1 MFNHHLFYWIMCT
14 FYLKSFNPKDEIS
27 KPHFFILNK
36 GNNSGKPLVSPC
48 PNCFVIQFSNED
60 EKEQVYWLL
69 FCLWQSNGF
78 YQYLR
83 GSVIPFI
90 VLRDIK
96 SCIQDGLDKSYKCP
110 ERFQKLVSTFQ
121 SMNQIEN
128 QLKQNL
134 KAIEKARKLLLYK
147 FIE

>member
-1 MFNHHLFYWIMCT
+1 MFT
-14 FYLKSFNPKDEIS
+14 FRLKTYNQKEEIRN
-27 KPHFFILNK
+27 PHFFILNK
-36 GNNSGKPLVSPC
+36 GNNSGKPLISPC

-69 FCLWQSNGF
+69 FCFWQSNGF
-78 YQYLR
+78 CQYLR

-96 SCIQDGLDKSYKCP
+96 SCIQENLDKATINP
-110 ERFQKLVSTFQ
+110 AQFQKMVTSFQ
-121 SMNQIEN
+121 SINKIEN

-134 KAIEKARKLLLYK
+134 KAIDKAKQLILYS
-147 FIE
+147 FIIAGG

>member
-14 FYLKSFNPKDEIS
+14 FNLKSFKPKDEIS

-96 SCIQDGLDKSYKCP
+96 SCIQNGLDKSIKSP
-110 ERFQKLVSTFQ
+110 ERFQTLVSTFQ
-121 SMNQIEN
+121 SMNQIES

>member
-1 MFNHHLFYWIMCT
+1 MCT
-14 FYLKSFNPKDEIS
+14 FILKSYNPNVEIS

-48 PNCFVIQFSNED
+48 PNCFVIQFSNEN

-96 SCIQDGLDKSYKCP
+96 SCIQENLDKATINP
-110 ERFQKLVSTFQ
+110 AQFQTMVTSFQ
-121 SMNQIEN
+121 SIVEIEN
-128 QLKQNL
+128 QLMQNL
-134 KAIEKARKLLLYK
+134 KAIQSAKQLILYR
-147 FIE
+147 FFHFNMS

>member
-1 MFNHHLFYWIMCT
+1 MFNHHLFYRIMCT

-48 PNCFVIQFSNED
+48 PNCFVIQFSNEN

-96 SCIQDGLDKSYKCP
+96 SCIQDGLDKSQKCP
-110 ERFQKLVSTFQ
+110 EQFQKMVSSFQ
-121 SMNQIEN
+121 SINKVEN

-134 KAIEKARKLLLYK
+134 KAIEKAKKLILYS
-147 FIE
+147 FIR